1 MIVRDDDYGGTCGMM
16 AKRQTSRGLDVGV
29 QQYWQSAGARFLPL
43 MLRSK
48 GLWTVSKNVSNPKP
62 RRNAMNGAGRLGRQL
77 EFTGV

>member
-1 MIVRDDDYGGTCGMM
+1 MMIAVALGMM

-48 GLWTVSKNVSNPKP
+48 GLWTVSKNVSK
-62 RRNAMNGAGRLGRQL
+62 GVGKVLGR
-77 EFTGV
+77 VVVV